1 MKKMKKRRLV
11 HCNGKYHVIL
21 PSGWVKAVGIQ
32 EEDEVT
38 LEIDDEDFH
47 RLIIKLVRKSKE

>member
-1 MKKMKKRRLV
+1 VKNVKKRRVV

-21 PSGWVKAVGIQ
+21 PSGRVKDVGIQ
-32 EEDEVT
+32 EGDEVT

-47 RLIIKLVRKSKE
+47 KLIIRLVKKSD